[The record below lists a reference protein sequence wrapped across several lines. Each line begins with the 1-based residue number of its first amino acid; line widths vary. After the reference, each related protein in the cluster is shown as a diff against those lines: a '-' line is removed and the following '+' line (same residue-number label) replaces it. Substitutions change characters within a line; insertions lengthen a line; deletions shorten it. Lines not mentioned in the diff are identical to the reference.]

1 MMYLFIVIFVFFGR
15 ASAPKYQEIHAG
27 QDCLSRDVGTH
38 RIDGGETCRKN
49 ISTYYRQL
57 GVYLE
62 AVLADCIY
70 GISCIQFLPDWII

>member
-49 ISTYYRQL
+49 ISTYYQQL

-70 GISCIQFLPDWII
+70 QTQSQPLPEAWI